1 MLKELRHSVKQKN
14 PDTEKRIKIPTRNKG
29 GDSPPHTRLAKARH
43 HQGNAAKLLGLTYH
57 QFRALYRRAPGRSL
71 TQQLGGLG
79 GDVRLPHE
87 GGADEDGLGAARLQS
102 HDVGPGVDAA
112 LGDE

>member
-57 QFRALYRRAPGRSL
+57 QFRALYRKHR
-71 TQQLGGLG
+71 
-79 GDVRLPHE
+79 
-87 GGADEDGLGAARLQS
+87 DGL
-102 HDVGPGVDAA
+102 
-112 LGDE
+112 